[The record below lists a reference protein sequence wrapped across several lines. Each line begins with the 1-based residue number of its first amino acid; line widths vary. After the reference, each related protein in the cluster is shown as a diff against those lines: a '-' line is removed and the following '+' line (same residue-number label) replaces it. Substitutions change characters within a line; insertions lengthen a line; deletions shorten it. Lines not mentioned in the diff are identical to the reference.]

1 MPTIYHVSGDMDA
14 GLMVSLRADL
24 EFLAQ
29 GDGDVEIDMR
39 NVSFIDSSGIG
50 GLVFLYKRLVKQG
63 RNLTVKNL
71 NSQPLQ
77 MFNYLQLTDLLTLPI
92 EVIESSE
99 KSNPLE
105 KARTLEKARA

>member
-14 GLMVSLRADL
+14 GSMVSLRADL
-24 EFLAQ
+24 ELLAQ
-29 GDGDVEIDMR
+29 GDGNVEIDMK

-63 RNLTVKNL
+63 RGLTVINV

-77 MFNYLQLTDLLTLPI
+77 MFNYLQLTELLMNPI
-92 EVIESSE
+92 STKSVSE
-99 KSNPLE
+99 QDAVTE
-105 KARTLEKARA
+105 KTRAIA

>member
-24 EFLAQ
+24 ELLAQ
-29 GDGDVEIDMR
+29 GDGNVEIDMK

-63 RNLTVKNL
+63 RSLTVKNV

-77 MFNYLQLTDLLTLPI
+77 MFNYLQLTELLMHSPQ
-92 EVIESSE
+92 VIELLDKEITFE
-99 KSNPLE
+99 K
-105 KARTLEKARA
+105 TRATA

>member
-24 EFLAQ
+24 ELLAQ
-29 GDGDVEIDMR
+29 GDGDVMIDMK
-39 NVSFIDSSGIG
+39 NVTFIDSSGIG

-63 RNLTVKNL
+63 RGLAVKNL

-77 MFNYLQLTDLLTLPI
+77 MFNYLQLTDLLMQPPQKT
-92 EVIESSE
+92 EF
-99 KSNPLE
+99 LE
-105 KARTLEKARA
+105 KATA